1 MVVVPALVY
10 VNMVEQEKRLLRFLQ
25 ILLSLVMVRKNVK
38 NRVCQNHLPFW
49 LDAFGIPFDNI
60 CSMNYIKLN
69 PQYTVRNEKCCSFI
83 VKLEKQIDKGV
94 KEISR
99 DVFVVP
105 SVVGFILAEIGKDM
119 ESASL
124 GKLSLSLGINI
135 AIIEHFVHNLIG
147 KKESKITYNN
157 QTFIIPTHLLV
168 YSTYKDERCYHFEK
182 GFSPFDKFV
191 NKRPVVPFNVGIM
204 VTTACS
210 TNCIY
215 CYAKRSHKI
224 SMPLQ
229 TIKKIIDECHD
240 IGVSNVALT
249 GGDVFARK
257 DWHELLAY
265 TISKGYYPFL
275 STKTPL
281 TENDVKYLKEI
292 GINKLQFS
300 LDSIDSSL
308 LKVMIGSTCTYVE
321 RVRQMFLNCLQYGVH
336 LNIRSVITIHNGTV
350 NNFSDLH
357 AFLSHFDNITDWEI
371 TPAFYS
377 EFKEEYKD
385 YTPRNDQLASVS
397 SYVEAQKGRFLI
409 FLNKINRCGYQLKRF
424 KTVEDFVKNNQIC
437 HAGNYMLS
445 ILATGI
451 CTPCEMLYDNPDFVL
466 GNIYGSTLK
475 NIWNSPKALSVCAF
489 SQIDE
494 METLSPC
501 KQCKVLDICRK
512 SIDRRICFVDISK
525 TLGNGY
531 SGYPDPR
538 CPKSTVTGYIL

>member
-1 MVVVPALVY
+1 M
-10 VNMVEQEKRLLRFLQ
+10 
-25 ILLSLVMVRKNVK
+25 S
-38 NRVCQNHLPFW
+38 
-49 LDAFGIPFDNI
+49 
-60 CSMNYIKLN
+60 YIKLN
-69 PQYTVRNEKCCSFI
+69 PQYTVRNEKGCSFI
-83 VKLEKQIDKGV
+83 VKLEKQIDKGI

-99 DVFVVP
+99 DVFAVP
-105 SVVGFILAEIGKDM
+105 PVVGFILAKIGKDIK
-119 ESASL
+119 SASL
-124 GKLSLSLGINI
+124 EKISLSLGINI
-135 AIIEHFVHNLIG
+135 AIIEHFVHNLID
-147 KKESKITYNN
+147 KKESKFTYNN

-168 YSTYKDERCYHFEK
+168 YSAYKDERCYYFEK
-182 GFSPFDKFV
+182 EFSPFDKFA

-215 CYAKRSHKI
+215 CYAKRSYKI

-229 TIKKIIDECHD
+229 IIKKIIDECHD
-240 IGVSNVALT
+240 IGVANVALT
-249 GGDVFARK
+249 GGDVFVRK

-281 TENDVKYLKEI
+281 TEDDVNFLKEI

-300 LDSIDSSL
+300 LDSIDSSI
-308 LKVMIGSTCTYVE
+308 LKVMIGSSCTYVE
-321 RVRQMFLNCLQYGVH
+321 KVRQMFQNCLRHGVL

-350 NNFSDLH
+350 DNFRDLH
-357 AFLSHFDNITDWEI
+357 TFLSHFDNITDWEI

-377 EFKEEYKD
+377 EFKEEFKD

-397 SYVEAQKGRFLI
+397 SYVEAQKGCFPI

-437 HAGNYMLS
+437 HAGNYMMS
-445 ILATGI
+445 ILTTGT

-466 GNIYGSTLK
+466 GNICDSTLK
-475 NIWNSPKALSVCAF
+475 TIWNSPKALSVYAF

-494 METLSPC
+494 RETLSPC
-501 KQCKVLDICRK
+501 KQCKVMDICRK
-512 SIDRRICFVDISK
+512 SIDRRVCFVDISK
-525 TLGNGY
+525 ILGKGY
-531 SGYPDPR
+531 SDYPDPR